1 MLEHIRFVQCKLRQ
15 ASHNPFIVMLERSEA
30 SQGGEVEPFSNQS
43 LLKSINLG
51 FYPALISFGV
61 RGGIKRT
68 GRLQDDTFF

>member
-1 MLEHIRFVQCKLRQ
+1 
-15 ASHNPFIVMLERSEA
+15 MLERSEA